1 LKSCFFEA
9 QNLGGDYVV
18 LLICWVRFLA
28 AESNVTC
35 KYDSNFNSESYHDS
49 DFQNFGMC
57 PFSNLVIG
65 AVLDNIIFFVQFL
78 CEGLEVLSL
87 CKSHL
92 CLAHTPQESGE
103 ILGVGEILAFQFWE

>member
-1 LKSCFFEA
+1 
-9 QNLGGDYVV
+9 
-18 LLICWVRFLA
+18 
-28 AESNVTC
+28 
-35 KYDSNFNSESYHDS
+35 
-49 DFQNFGMC
+49 MC

-103 ILGVGEILAFQFWE
+103 ILGVGEILAFQLFFTILGMTISTTWVAVQVMQVQRHII

>member
-1 LKSCFFEA
+1 MLAWYFCT
-9 QNLGGDYVV
+9 

-28 AESNVTC
+28 AEGNVTC

-65 AVLDNIIFFVQFL
+65 AVLNNIIFFVQFL
-78 CEGLEVLSL
+78 CVGDLRSLSL

-92 CLAHTPQESGE
+92 CLTHT
-103 ILGVGEILAFQFWE
+103 LGKW